1 MLNLNILKKDDLI
14 KVINKYYVSIGRV
27 QTPKYQDYNL
37 NDLKKC
43 VYLFRLSPDFINKV
57 LEDIN

>member
-14 KVINKYYVSIGRV
+14 KVLNQYYASIGRV

-37 NDLKKC
+37 NDLRKC
-43 VYLFRLSPDFINKV
+43 IYLHRITPNFINKI
-57 LEDIN
+57 LEDN

>member
-14 KVINKYYVSIGRV
+14 KVLNQYYASIDRV
-27 QTPKYQDYNL
+27 QTPKYQEYSL

-43 VYLFRLSPDFINKV
+43 IYLFRLTAEYINKS
-57 LEDIN
+57 LGEI

>member
-1 MLNLNILKKDDLI
+1 MLKKDDLI
-14 KVINKYYVSIGRV
+14 KVINKYYACIGRV
-27 QTPKYQDYNL
+27 QTPKYHDYNL

>member
-14 KVINKYYVSIGRV
+14 KVLNQYYASIDRV

>member
-14 KVINKYYVSIGRV
+14 KVLNQYYADIGRK
-27 QTPKYQDYNL
+27 QPPKYQEYSL

-43 VYLFRLSPDFINKV
+43 IYLFRLTAEYINKS
-57 LEDIN
+57 LGEI

>member
-14 KVINKYYVSIGRV
+14 KVINKYYASIGRV

-43 VYLFRLSPDFINKV
+43 VYLFYLLILLIKY
-57 LEDIN
+57 